1 MTTVDNV
8 EKIHQI
14 RINVDGLSSVTR
26 NLTGVPHRVRI
37 KYCDYALPFFGTRE
51 QATNAALGLAK
62 GCEIQVKNSYGHGW
76 YTIELDGE
84 ILIDTAI

>member
-1 MTTVDNV
+1 MTTIDNV
-8 EKIHQI
+8 EKMYQI
-14 RINVDGLSSVTR
+14 RINADGLSAVTR
-26 NLTGVPHRVRI
+26 EGTGIPHRVRI

>member
-14 RINVDGLSSVTR
+14 RINADGLSAVTR
-26 NLTGVPHRVRI
+26 EGTGIPHRVRI
-37 KYCDYALPFFGTRE
+37 KYCDYALPFFGTLE
-51 QATNAALGLAK
+51 QAINAALGLAN
-62 GCEIQVKNSYGHGW
+62 GCKIQVKNSYGQGW